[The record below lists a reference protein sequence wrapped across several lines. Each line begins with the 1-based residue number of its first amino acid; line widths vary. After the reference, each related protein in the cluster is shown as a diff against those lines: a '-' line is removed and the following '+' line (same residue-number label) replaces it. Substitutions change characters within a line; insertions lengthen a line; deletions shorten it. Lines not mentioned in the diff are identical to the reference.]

1 VDLLSDSRLK
11 DYLNNSLKGFVMGV
25 AEIIPGISGGT
36 VALVLGIYERLIFAI
51 SQFNLDLLRKI
62 KGGFFKEAFSQVD
75 LNFLLSLF
83 VGMIFAIFSLS
94 SLLSFLLSSYEVFF
108 KFFLTG
114 LLLSALFLD
123 EIRPMAANKNI
134 FFGVLC
140 SALIGF
146 ILFGSPVME
155 IESPNFIFIF
165 LSGFIAICALVLPGI
180 SGSFILLLI
189 GIYPVIINAV
199 RDLDIFIL
207 ITFSLGCL
215 AGLLSIVR
223 LVKIIYEKNR
233 NLMRGFFFGLILFSI
248 PLLWKQASFTIVFP
262 SIMDNYF
269 EVLVGVS
276 LGISLILLLEKI
288 RA

>member
-1 VDLLSDSRLK
+1 
-11 DYLNNSLKGFVMGV
+11 MGV

-62 KGGFFKEAFSQVD
+62 KGGFIKEACSQVD

-207 ITFSLGCL
+207 IIFSLGCL

>member
-1 VDLLSDSRLK
+1 
-11 DYLNNSLKGFVMGV
+11 MGV

-62 KGGFFKEAFSQVD
+62 KGGFFKEACSQVD

-207 ITFSLGCL
+207 IIFSLGCL

>member
-1 VDLLSDSRLK
+1 
-11 DYLNNSLKGFVMGV
+11 LNNSLKGFVMGV

-62 KGGFFKEAFSQVD
+62 KGGFFKEACSQVD

>member
-1 VDLLSDSRLK
+1 MSDSRLK

-62 KGGFFKEAFSQVD
+62 KGGFFKEACSQVD

>member
-1 VDLLSDSRLK
+1 MSDSRLK

-62 KGGFFKEAFSQVD
+62 KGGFFKEACSQVD

-207 ITFSLGCL
+207 IIFSLGCL

>member
-1 VDLLSDSRLK
+1 VGLLSDSKLK
-11 DYLNNSLKGFVMGV
+11 DYLNNFLKGFVMGV

-51 SQFNLDLLRKI
+51 SQFNLELLRKI
-62 KGGFFKEAFSQVD
+62 KGGFFKEACSQVD

-248 PLLWKQASFTIVFP
+248 PLLWKQASFTIAFP

>member
-62 KGGFFKEAFSQVD
+62 KGGFFKEACSQVD

-155 IESPNFIFIF
+155 IESPNFIFVF

>member
-1 VDLLSDSRLK
+1 LSDSRLK

-62 KGGFFKEAFSQVD
+62 KGGFFKEACSQVD

-276 LGISLILLLEKI
+276 LGISLIFLLEKI

>member
-62 KGGFFKEAFSQVD
+62 KGGFFKEACSQVD

>member
-1 VDLLSDSRLK
+1 LSDSRLK

-62 KGGFFKEAFSQVD
+62 KGGFFKEACSQVD

-155 IESPNFIFIF
+155 IESPNFIFVF

>member
-1 VDLLSDSRLK
+1 
-11 DYLNNSLKGFVMGV
+11 MGV

-36 VALVLGIYERLIFAI
+36 VALILGIYERLIFAI

-62 KGGFFKEAFSQVD
+62 RRGFLREACSQVD
-75 LNFLLSLF
+75 LNFLISLF
-83 VGMIFAIFSLS
+83 AGMIFAIFSLS

-114 LLLSALFLD
+114 LLLSSLFLD
-123 EIRPMAANKNI
+123 EIRPIAPNKNI

-155 IESPNFIFIF
+155 IESPNPVFIF

-207 ITFSLGCL
+207 IIFSLGCL

-248 PLLWKQASFTIVFP
+248 PLLWKQASFTIALP
-262 SIMDNYF
+262 SVMDNYF

-276 LGISLILLLEKI
+276 LGISLIFLLEKI